1 MRPIAVVTTVDSR
14 TEAQAL
20 ARAMVERR
28 LAACAQI
35 DAIDSYYEWEGVVRE
50 HAEYRVTFKTI
61 AERYTGL
68 EEAIRAMHSYA
79 LPAIHAVA
87 LERCYA
93 PYATWIEDNTRG

>member
-1 MRPIAVVTTVDSR
+1 MKPIAVVTTVDSR
-14 TEAQAL
+14 AEAQAM

-35 DAIDSYYEWEGVVRE
+35 TAIDSYYEWEGAVRE
-50 HAEYRVTFKTI
+50 HAEYRVTFKTV
-61 AERYTGL
+61 AERYAGL
-68 EEAIRAMHSYA
+68 EEAIRAMHSYE

-93 PYATWIEDNTRG
+93 PYAAWLEDNARG